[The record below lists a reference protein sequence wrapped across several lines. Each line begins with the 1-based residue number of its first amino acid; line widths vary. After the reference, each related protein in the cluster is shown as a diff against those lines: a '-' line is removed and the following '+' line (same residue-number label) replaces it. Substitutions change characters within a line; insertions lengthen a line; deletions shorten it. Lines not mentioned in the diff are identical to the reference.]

1 MYRVL
6 IWYMNDKKNNN
17 NNNNN
22 QSNVL
27 GTSEQEAMQAAII
40 YLLTPL
46 RSHTIRFANAPQIPI
61 CRCEVSRSSSVFVAA
76 LIRNAQ
82 IAGFGRDDADMT
94 SDLLTGHLRRH
105 PWCQLCFLDL
115 RSADSAFYSIQS
127 TRYGTAFGFER
138 RQDCYND
145 F

>member
-1 MYRVL
+1 
-6 IWYMNDKKNNN
+6 MNDKKNNN

-94 SDLLTGHLRRH
+94 SDLLAGHLRRH

-115 RSADSAFYSIQS
+115 RSADSPSVRSSQLDI
-127 TRYGTAFGFER
+127 ELPLDLNDDK
-138 RQDCYND
+138 DCYNTLW
-145 F
+145 FYNIET